1 MTSIQKTVIPE
12 QRARF
17 TIGQDRRGQWVV
29 FDQLGLTG
37 GLFTDRETALR
48 FAKRAC
54 RTASDTVCL
63 SSGSVASDAIFGKKS
78 TLLRLV
84 Q

>member
-1 MTSIQKTVIPE
+1 MTSIPNTVVPE

-17 TIGQDRRGQWVV
+17 AVIQDKRGQWVV
-29 FDQLGLTG
+29 FDRLGLTG

-63 SSGSVASDAIFGKKS
+63 SSGPVASDAIFGKKS

>member
-1 MTSIQKTVIPE
+1 MTSIQKTLVPE
-12 QRARF
+12 QQARF

-29 FDQLGLTG
+29 YDRLGLTG

-54 RTASDTVCL
+54 RTTSDTVCL

-78 TLLRLV
+78 TLLKLV
-84 Q
+84 R

>member
-1 MTSIQKTVIPE
+1 MSHIQKTVVPE

-17 TIGQDRRGQWVV
+17 AVSQDKRGQWVV
-29 FDQLGLTG
+29 CDRLGLTG

-54 RTASDTVCL
+54 RTASDMVCL
-63 SSGSVASDAIFGKKS
+63 SSRPAASDAIFGKKS

-84 Q
+84 L

>member
-1 MTSIQKTVIPE
+1 
-12 QRARF
+12 
-17 TIGQDRRGQWVV
+17 
-29 FDQLGLTG
+29 
-37 GLFTDRETALR
+37 LFTDRETALR

>member
-48 FAKRAC
+48 FATRAC